1 MARFYRRQYRSVLK
15 NAHGYGDS
23 RSFASCLA
31 KGQLHAFRDSI
42 QQDRPVWKWVR
53 RYHLYVARMWP
64 CGRLHNLENTLKSQ
78 ASKRRL
84 FRFAGALI
92 VVGTHWMAVAQ
103 SGTGTA
109 VDLANPLVGTAPLDR
124 QELIGNA
131 PAGPL
136 R

>member
-1 MARFYRRQYRSVLK
+1 MEVGQALPFVRSK
-15 NAHGYGDS
+15 N
-23 RSFASCLA
+23 
-31 KGQLHAFRDSI
+31 
-42 QQDRPVWKWVR
+42 VR
-53 RYHLYVARMWP
+53 P
-64 CGRLHNLENTLKSQ
+64 CGRLYNLENTLKSQ
-78 ASKRRL
+78 ANKRRL